1 MNWEP
6 LMDFMMLFGANLASA
21 VVLVLFIYHQA
32 SQRREFVFTFLTVS
46 AAVFTLCQM
55 LVGVELDLAFALGL
69 FAIFGIIRYR
79 TDAIPIREMTYLFI
93 VIALAVLN
101 ALAPGTVAWAAIA
114 SANAA
119 MWLLTWILERVWK
132 IRHMAT
138 KIVVY
143 DRVDLIHAGRRAE
156 LLADLEERT
165 GVNIDRIE
173 IGKVDLL
180 RDTAVIKVHFDLAEQ
195 PDHFEGTGA
204 ND

>member
-1 MNWEP
+1 MNWDSIF
-6 LMDFMMLFGANLASA
+6 DFALLFGANLLSA
-21 VVLVLFIYHQA
+21 IVLVLFIYHQA

-46 AAVFTLCQM
+46 SAVFVLCQM

-101 ALAPGTVAWAAIA
+101 ALAPGTVAWGAIA
-114 SANAA
+114 AANIA
-119 MWLLTWILERVWK
+119 MWLLTWVLERVWT

-156 LLADLEERT
+156 LLQDLSERT
-165 GVNIDRIE
+165 GVKIDRIE

-180 RDTAVIKVHFDLAEQ
+180 RDTAVIKVHFDVAEQ
-195 PDHFEGTGA
+195 PDHFEA
-204 ND
+204 NGLTD

>member
-1 MNWEP
+1 
-6 LMDFMMLFGANLASA
+6 MDNVLNLLIPFAGNLVSCL
-21 VVLVLFIYHQA
+21 VLVLGIYHVI
-32 SQRREFVFTFLTVS
+32 SKRRDYVFSFILVS
-46 AAVFTLCQM
+46 SAVYLLCNLLM
-55 LVGVELDLAFALGL
+55 AVEIDLAFALGL

-101 ALAPGTVAWAAIA
+101 ALAPGTVAWGAIA
-114 SANAA
+114 AANVA
-119 MWLLTWILERVWK
+119 MWGLTWVLERVWT

-143 DRVDLIHAGRRAE
+143 DRVDLIHAGKRAE
-156 LLADLEERT
+156 LLADLAERT
-165 GVNIDRIE
+165 GVKIDRIE

-195 PDHFEGTGA
+195 PDHFESGSS
-204 ND
+204 D

>member
-1 MNWEP
+1 MNVEP
-6 LMDFMMLFGANLASA
+6 VLNFLLLFGANLLSA
-21 VVLVLFIYHQA
+21 AVLVLFIYHQA

-46 AAVFTLCQM
+46 AAVFVLCQM
-55 LVGVELDLAFALGL
+55 LVGVKLDLAFALGL

-101 ALAPGTVAWAAIA
+101 ALAPGTVAWLVIAA
-114 SANAA
+114 ANVAL
-119 MWLLTWILERVWK
+119 WLLTWILERVWT

-143 DRVDLIHAGRRAE
+143 DRVDLIHAGRRSE

-165 GVNIDRIE
+165 GVKIDRIE

-180 RDTAVIKVHFDLAEQ
+180 RDTAVIKVHFDLAQQ
-195 PDHFEGTGA
+195 PDHFETPGA
-204 ND
+204 TD